1 MMGNVFDGIIE
12 GLEQA
17 LDHARGRTV
26 PGLREHQVASSLVSE
41 ARERAGLTQA
51 EMATVLGASL
61 GTVRKWER
69 GERQPSGAARTL
81 VRIMHADPD
90 IVLKAAGWTT
100 PAENAPAGRRR
111 SKPRRKAR

>member
-1 MMGNVFDGIIE
+1 MTMGRVFDGIIE

-17 LDHARGRTV
+17 LDHARGHAV
-26 PGLREHQVASSLVSE
+26 PGLKEHRVASDLVAE

-61 GTVRKWER
+61 GTVRKWES

-81 VRIMHADPD
+81 VRIMHSNPA
-90 IVLKAAGWTT
+90 IVLEAAGWPAKTT
-100 PAENAPAGRRR
+100 RPSQRRQRPAARR
-111 SKPRRKAR
+111 ST